1 MQALKLSVLFGWVM
15 IFSCAQ
21 KPAEKAAEKLKWM
34 TLQQVEDS
42 LKTAKRP
49 VLIDLYTDWCGWC
62 KVMDKKTYANKNVS
76 NYVQEK
82 FYAVKIDAES
92 KKEIVWQGK
101 TYSFNRDYKTNDF
114 AIYLTRGQLS
124 YPTTVFIPVDGEPQA
139 IPGYL
144 TPAEFEELV
153 KYFGEDKFGKV
164 SFDDHRRNFKSS
176 WR

>member
-1 MQALKLSVLFGWVM
+1 MGAAVGLSSMAFVSAPPRVDEGNPV
-15 IFSCAQ
+15 
-21 KPAEKAAEKLKWM
+21 KWM
-34 TLQQVEDS
+34 TFEQAVEKS
-42 LKTAKRP
+42 KIEKRP
-49 VLIDLYTDWCGWC
+49 VFIDVYTDWCGWC
-62 KVMDKKTYANKNVS
+62 KVMDKKTYSNKNVS
-76 NYVQEK
+76 SYVQEK

-92 KKEIVWQGK
+92 KKDFVWQGK
-101 TYSFNRDYKTNDF
+101 SYSFNRDYKTNDF

-124 YPTTVFIPVDGEPQA
+124 YPTTVFSPVDGEPQA

-164 SFDDHRRNFKSS
+164 SFDEYRRNFKST